1 MGCVQVQALKN
12 QEWANTI
19 LSSFQYQY
27 EGEDNQGYKAFLS
40 LSDGASC
47 YC

>member
-1 MGCVQVQALKN
+1 MGGAQVEALKN

-27 EGEDNQGYKAFLS
+27 EGEANKGYKAFLS
-40 LSDGASC
+40 LSDG
-47 YC
+47 